1 MPDPTVRD
9 LLLADLDELVA
20 GVGRALDAIEQ
31 VTDQLHPERAR
42 SCRIALSI
50 NRVMLLELTDR
61 AHARPLD
68 EPEP

>member
-20 GVGRALDAIEQ
+20 GVGRAFDAIEQ

-42 SCRIALSI
+42 SCRIAIAIS
-50 NRVMLLELTDR
+50 RAMLLELTDR
-61 AHARPLD
+61 AHALPIGED
-68 EPEP
+68 E